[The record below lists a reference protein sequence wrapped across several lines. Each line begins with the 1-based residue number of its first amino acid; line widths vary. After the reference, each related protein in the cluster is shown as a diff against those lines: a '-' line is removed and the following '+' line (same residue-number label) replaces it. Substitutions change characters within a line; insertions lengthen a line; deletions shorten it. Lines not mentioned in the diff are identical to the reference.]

1 MSTARVRAIGWLLLA
16 GVAACSEGSPAQ
28 KAAADGKRVFD
39 AQGCALCHAGD
50 ATGTS
55 SGPTLH
61 GKASFWTREKLVLY
75 LKAPVA
81 YAEQDPRLR
90 EQKKKYSLPMRAFDK
105 VPEAEL
111 AAVADYVLRL
121 P

>member
-1 MSTARVRAIGWLLLA
+1 VTTARIGALLLLLTFS
-16 GVAACSEGSPAQ
+16 ACAEEAPAK
-28 KAAADGKRVFD
+28 KAAASGKAVYD

-50 ATGTS
+50 GSGTGL
-55 SGPTLH
+55 GPTLH
-61 GKASFWTREKLVLY
+61 GKASQWTREKLVAY

-81 YAEQDPRLR
+81 YAEKDPRLA

-105 VPEAEL
+105 VPEDEL
-111 AAVADYVLRL
+111 ASVADFVLGM

>member
-1 MSTARVRAIGWLLLA
+1 MSKALSFAIGWLLLA
-16 GVAACSEGSPAQ
+16 SLAACSEEAPAK
-28 KAAADGKRVFD
+28 KAAADGKRVYD

-55 SGPTLH
+55 LGPTLH
-61 GKASFWTREKLVLY
+61 GKASFWTREKLVEY

-111 AAVADYVLRL
+111 GAVANFVLGL

>member
-1 MSTARVRAIGWLLLA
+1 MIGWLLLA
-16 GVAACSEGSPAQ
+16 SVAACSEAAPAG
-28 KAAADGKRVFD
+28 KAAADGRRVFD

-50 ATGTS
+50 ATGTAL
-55 SGPTLH
+55 GPTLH
-61 GKASFWTREKLVLY
+61 GKASFWTREKLVQY

-111 AAVADYVLRL
+111 AAVADFVLGL

>member
-1 MSTARVRAIGWLLLA
+1 MSTPRNRAFGWLLLA
-16 GVAACSEGSPAQ
+16 CLAACSEAAPAQ
-28 KAAADGKRVFD
+28 KATADGRRVYD
-39 AQGCALCHAGD
+39 AQGCALCHGSD
-50 ATGTS
+50 AAGTS
-55 SGPTLH
+55 LGPTLH
-61 GKASFWTREKLVLY
+61 GKASLWTREKIVEY
-75 LKAPVA
+75 LKAPIA

-111 AAVADYVLRL
+111 AAVADFVLGL